1 MPERLYDQAKRA
13 KNHPQS
19 SASLAGKLLVAT
31 PQLDDT
37 RFERAAILLCA
48 HSDDGALGIVVN
60 VPLSGLNLA
69 GMLEQLEIEDHGLD
83 EELEIFNGGP
93 VAESR
98 GFVVH
103 SDEQSS
109 DDDIVVP
116 GGFALS
122 SSLDT
127 LKRIAEGKGPRH
139 HLVALGYAGW
149 GAGQLEDELAQA
161 SWNLVEADF
170 SLVFHLD
177 RHSVWEAAMAKL
189 GVKDPG
195 TLSHFVGRA

>member
-1 MPERLYDQAKRA
+1 MPEKLFDQAKRA
-13 KNHPQS
+13 PRQTPSPN
-19 SASLAGKLLVAT
+19 SLAGKLLVAT

-37 RFERAAILLCA
+37 RFERAAILICA
-48 HSDDGALGIVVN
+48 HTDDGALGIVVN
-60 VPLSGLNLA
+60 APMGGLNLT
-69 GMLEQLEIEDHGLD
+69 GMLEQLEIDDEGLD
-83 EELEIFNGGP
+83 KDFEIFNGGP

-127 LKRIAEGKGPRH
+127 LKRIAQGTGPRH

-149 GAGQLEDELAQA
+149 SAGQLEDELSQA

-177 RHSVWEAAMAKL
+177 RRSVWEAAMAKL

>member
-1 MPERLYDQAKRA
+1 MPERLYDQAKRS
-13 KNHPQS
+13 KDHPKS
-19 SASLAGKLLVAT
+19 PASLAGKLLVAT
-31 PQLDDT
+31 PKLDDT

-60 VPLSGLNLA
+60 APLSGLNLV
-69 GMLEQLEIEDHGLD
+69 GMLEQLEIDDHGLD
-83 EELEIFNGGP
+83 DELEIFNGGP

-98 GFVVH
+98 GFVIH

-177 RHSVWEAAMAKL
+177 RQTVWEAAMAKL